1 MELTEVI
8 KNLLIIEIDCYNS
21 RIILFIT
28 KVTSFQI
35 KLQRVVRFQKLQSA
49 TTQIKCINQQLA
61 TFFARWRW
69 RV

>member
-49 TTQIKCINQQLA
+49 TTQIKCINQQLV